1 MIGLIVP
8 AGHSILI
15 FLCGDSVFLFSCEV
29 NFIIAQTSYSCVLDS
44 VLDLYLFILVY
55 CFSQKAHL
63 KEEKVAI
70 NNSER

>member
-1 MIGLIVP
+1 MGIQYFYLVVE
-8 AGHSILI
+8 A
-15 FLCGDSVFLFSCEV
+15 

-55 CFSQKAHL
+55 YFSQKAHL